1 MFCAIDFGTSNS
13 AIAVPSAADSTMAL
27 VELEPGQRTMPTAV
41 FYFADPAAAGG
52 AAPRCFGRA
61 AIAAYVDGVEGRLMR
76 SMKSLLGSKLL
87 DQTTEVGGGRGVKYR
102 DVIAGYLHHLK
113 ACAQQRVGRP
123 IRHAML
129 GRPVYF
135 VDDDPVRDAQAQA
148 ALEAAARQVGFDEV
162 HFQFEPIAAAFDYE
176 RSVSTEQIVL
186 VADIGGG
193 TSDFSV
199 VRVGPQR
206 RERLDRKSD
215 ILANHGVH
223 AAGTDFDRR
232 IELRAILPEF
242 GFGAFGP
249 PRGTEPA
256 REVPS
261 AVYFDLATWH
271 LINTVYNPQRIAELR
286 GAKRDYANPRHH
298 ERLMHVLT
306 QRFGH
311 ELAARAEAAK
321 IDLAQHG
328 TTQVDLDLIE
338 ARLRVAFSESEMLVA
353 IRAEVDSI
361 VAAAKATVAQAGLKP
376 SQIDALYFTGGS
388 TGLNSL
394 TEAIAAPFGAARV
407 MRGDRFASVASGLG
421 LFAQRWFGQAV

>member
-13 AIAVPSAADSTMAL
+13 AIGVLGAGKAMTL
-27 VELEPGQRTMPTAV
+27 VELEPGQRIMPTAV
-41 FYFADPAAAGG
+41 FYFADTAAGGG

-61 AIAAYVDGVEGRLMR
+61 AIAAYVDGIEGRLMR
-76 SMKSLLGSKLL
+76 SMKSLLGSALL
-87 DQTTEVGGGRGVKYR
+87 DQTTEIGGGRGVMYR

-113 ACAQQRVGRP
+113 ACAQQRVSRP

-176 RSVSTEQIVL
+176 RSVGSEQIVL

-242 GFGAFGP
+242 GFGGFGP
-249 PRGTEPA
+249 PRGIEPA

-271 LINTVYNPQRIAELR
+271 LINTVYNPQRVAELR

-298 ERLMHVLT
+298 ERLMQVLT
-306 QRFGH
+306 QRYGH

-328 TTQVDLDLIE
+328 TTHIDLDLIE
-338 ARLRVAFSESEMLVA
+338 TRLRVAFSESEMLVS
-353 IRAEVDSI
+353 IRAEVESI
-361 VAAAKATVAQAGLKP
+361 VAAAKTTVARAGLKA
-376 SQIDALYFTGGS
+376 SQVDALYFTGGS
-388 TGLNSL
+388 TGLSPL
-394 TEAIAAPFGAARV
+394 TEAIAAQFSAARV

-421 LFAQRWFGQAV
+421 LFAQRWFGQGL

>member
-13 AIAVPSAADSTMAL
+13 AIGVPGADSTMAL

-41 FYFADPAAAGG
+41 FYFADPAAGG
-52 AAPRCFGRA
+52 AAAPRCFGRA
-61 AIAAYVDGVEGRLMR
+61 AIGAYVDGVEGRLMR
-76 SMKSLLGSKLL
+76 SMKSLLGSSLL
-87 DQTTEVGGGRGVKYR
+87 EQTTEVGGGRGVKYR

-113 ACAQQRVGRP
+113 ACAQQQVGRP

-135 VDDDPVRDAQAQA
+135 VDDDAARDAQAQA
-148 ALEAAARQVGFDEV
+148 ALEAAARAVGFDDV

-176 RSVSTEQIVL
+176 RSVSTEQVVL

-206 RERLDRKSD
+206 RERLDRKDD

-232 IELRAILPEF
+232 VELRAILPEL

-249 PRGTEPA
+249 SRGSEPA

-271 LINTVYNPQRIAELR
+271 LINTVYNPQRVAELR
-286 GAKRDYANPRHH
+286 GAKRDYADPRHH
-298 ERLMHVLT
+298 ERLMQVIT

-311 ELAARAEAAK
+311 ELAARAESAK

-328 TTQVDLDLIE
+328 ATHIALNIVE
-338 ARLRVAFSESEMLVA
+338 AGLGLAFAEGEMLEA
-353 IRAEVDSI
+353 IRAEVANI
-361 VAAAKATVAQAGLKP
+361 VVTAKATVAQAGLKP
-376 SQIDALYFTGGS
+376 NQIDALYFTGGS
-388 TGLNSL
+388 TGLRPL
-394 TEAIAAPFGAARV
+394 TQAIAAPFSAARV
-407 MRGDRFASVASGLG
+407 IRGDRFASVASGLG
-421 LFAQRWFGQAV
+421 LFAQRWFGEA